1 MSTEVVE
8 KIDNKKARFSSA
20 PWFKRA
26 SASSAIV
33 GGVGNIGSWVSLFLA
48 RQGVTLF
55 IYDYD
60 TVDEVNIASQ
70 LYALDDIGK
79 LKTECLVDT
88 LNGFV
93 ENGIAE
99 KGKVEILGKLEES
112 TVMVDKYCFS
122 CFDNMEAR
130 KMLFEAWYK
139 KYKDEKDAIFIDGR
153 LLAELGQVFLVTPD
167 KGARYRETLFDDK
180 EVAKE
185 DCAYKGTTHC
195 SCIIAGFMV
204 SGFNNFLTNLEQG
217 WELRDLPFNID
228 YQLPVF
234 NFEVKS

>member
-1 MSTEVVE
+1 MSEVVE
-8 KIDNKKARFSSA
+8 NIDNKKARFSSA
-20 PWFKRA
+20 PWFKK
-26 SASSAIV
+26 ASSSTAIV
-33 GGVGNIGSWVSLFLA
+33 GGVGNIGSWVSLLLA

-60 TVDEVNIASQ
+60 TVDEVNLASQ
-70 LYALDDIGK
+70 LYSIQDIGI
-79 LKTECLVDT
+79 LKTTALVDT
-88 LNGFV
+88 LSTFV
-93 ENGIAE
+93 ETGIE
-99 KGKVEILGKLEES
+99 DSGKIQILGKLEEES
-112 TVMVDKYCFS
+112 IMVDKYCFS
-122 CFDNMEAR
+122 CFDNMGAR
-130 KMLFEAWYK
+130 KLLFETWYK

-167 KGARYRETLFDDK
+167 KAERYRATLFDDA

-204 SGFNNFLTNLEQG
+204 SGFNNFLTNLEAG
-217 WELRDLPFNID
+217 FELRDLPFNID